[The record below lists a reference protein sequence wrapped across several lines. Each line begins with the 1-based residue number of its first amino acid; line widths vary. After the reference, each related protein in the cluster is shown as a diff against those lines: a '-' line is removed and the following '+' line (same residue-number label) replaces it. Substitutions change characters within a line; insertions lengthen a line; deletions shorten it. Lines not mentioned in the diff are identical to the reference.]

1 MPVLDRT
8 ILFALNHLLQDE
20 TWARER
26 LRPFAGALVL
36 IEAGPMRLFLQISEY
51 GHFEAGDAKSLPN
64 VTLTL
69 PADTPLKF
77 AIDRQSVF
85 ASAKLAGSADLAEA
99 LAFVFRNLQWDIER
113 ELARC
118 LGDIPARRLALAG
131 ARVSTQVQDSL
142 RRLTQNIA
150 EYATE
155 DSHLLVPAREVSAL
169 GGAVDELRNDVS
181 RLEKRISRL

>member
-1 MPVLDRT
+1 MAVLDRV
-8 ILFALNHLLQDE
+8 ILLALNHLLHEE

-51 GHFEAGDAKSLPN
+51 GHFEAGDAVSLPN

-85 ASAKLAGSADLAEA
+85 TSAKLAGAADLAEA
-99 LAFVFRNLQWDIER
+99 MAFVFRNMQWDVER
-113 ELARC
+113 DLAHWF
-118 LGDIPARRLALAG
+118 GDIPARRLALAG
-131 ARVSTQVQDSL
+131 ARVGSQVQDGL
-142 RRLTQNIA
+142 QRLGQNIA

-155 DSHLLVPAREVSAL
+155 DSLILASEREVSAF
-169 GGAVDELRNDVS
+169 GEAVDKLRNDVS